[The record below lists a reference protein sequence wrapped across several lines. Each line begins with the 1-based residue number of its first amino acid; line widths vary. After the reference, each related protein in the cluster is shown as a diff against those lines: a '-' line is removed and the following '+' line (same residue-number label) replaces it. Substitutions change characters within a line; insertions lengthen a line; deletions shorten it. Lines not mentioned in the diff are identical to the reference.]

1 MKTNTLDFDA
11 QALRERILDLAMR
24 GKLVPQDPNDEP
36 AIVLLEKIKAEK
48 EELVKEKKIKKSK
61 PLPAITDDEKPF
73 DIPNSWEWVRLG
85 DALTIL
91 RGGSPRPIK
100 NYLTD
105 DPNGINWIKIGD
117 STKNSKYIDHAE
129 EKIIPEGLKK
139 TRVVHKGDFLLSNS
153 MSFGRPYIL
162 KIDGA
167 VHDGWLILSNYDQL
181 FNKDYLYYLL
191 SSNLANTQFTASAT
205 GSTVKNLNRERV
217 ANTIAVVPPLS
228 EQSRIAAK
236 IAQLFALLRKVES
249 STQQYAELQTLLKS
263 KVLDLA
269 IRGKLVKQDPNDE
282 PASVLLEKI
291 KAEKAELV
299 KEKKIKKSKLLPPI
313 TDEEKPFDIPD
324 SWEWVRARDLTSRIG
339 DGLHGTPRFSKEGY
353 AFINGSNLINTG
365 VQITDN
371 TKFVDKVEYLKYKP
385 VLEEGTIFIS
395 LNGTLGKV
403 ALYNNE
409 KIILGK
415 SAGYFN
421 LINPQMKLY
430 FMYYLKSS
438 IFKKFYNKKYT
449 GSVIKNIPLSAL
461 REAPI
466 PVPPIKEQLKIV
478 DRIKQIFSLIN

>member
-1 MKTNTLDFDA
+1 M
-11 QALRERILDLAMR
+11 
-24 GKLVPQDPNDEP
+24 
-36 AIVLLEKIKAEK
+36 
-48 EELVKEKKIKKSK
+48 
-61 PLPAITDDEKPF
+61 
-73 DIPNSWEWVRLG
+73 
-85 DALTIL
+85 
-91 RGGSPRPIK
+91 
-100 NYLTD
+100 
-105 DPNGINWIKIGD
+105 
-117 STKNSKYIDHAE
+117 
-129 EKIIPEGLKK
+129 
-139 TRVVHKGDFLLSNS
+139 
-153 MSFGRPYIL
+153 
-162 KIDGA
+162 
-167 VHDGWLILSNYDQL
+167 
-181 FNKDYLYYLL
+181 
-191 SSNLANTQFTASAT
+191 
-205 GSTVKNLNRERV
+205 
-217 ANTIAVVPPLS
+217 
-228 EQSRIAAK
+228 
-236 IAQLFALLRKVES
+236 
-249 STQQYAELQTLLKS
+249 
-263 KVLDLA
+263 
-269 IRGKLVKQDPNDE
+269 RGKLVKQDPNDE

-299 KEKKIKKSKLLPPI
+299 KEKKIKKSKPLPPI